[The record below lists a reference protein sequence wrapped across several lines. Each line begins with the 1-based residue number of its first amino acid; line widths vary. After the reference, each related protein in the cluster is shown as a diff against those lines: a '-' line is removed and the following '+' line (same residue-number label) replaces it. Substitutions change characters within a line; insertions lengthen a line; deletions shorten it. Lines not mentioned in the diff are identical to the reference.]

1 MSAPRFKVDPLSDSF
16 VRLIDIMFGLTITQG
31 FVIYRDVIVSPELS
45 IGNLSLVLVY
55 ATIILSW
62 IYYHKSILHY
72 PYNKSGW
79 SRLRFFFDIL
89 ILLLYA
95 YLVFVGLDLSSILL
109 GLVVIFA
116 IYGVD
121 GIIRICEW
129 HDRKVSK
136 WWLSFSFAIIFLLEW
151 YASSFEWV
159 YSSWI
164 LFFLALISIFGYRI
178 IRSRLGYPSLFVVGV
193 DVDGVLGE
201 QVPPVLQRMSR
212 KGNGV
217 NLTKESI
224 TEWNFPID
232 DTDISKEIEEAL
244 LDPIFVREMPVVQ
257 GSTSAMEQL
266 YKEYHVVIATSRPME
281 TEQETKSW
289 LKKNFKFHEFVN
301 TREVGKNI
309 HGLSVL
315 IDDNLENVR
324 AFASSGGYAL
334 LFSQPWNRKIENED
348 FENFVRTRKIVR
360 CKDWNAVSK
369 SLASIEQILEQNL

>member
-1 MSAPRFKVDPLSDSF
+1 VDPLSDSF
-16 VRLIDIMFGLTITQG
+16 IRLIDIMFGLTITQG

-45 IGNLSLVLVY
+45 IKTLSLMLVY

-62 IYYHKSILHY
+62 IYYHKSILYY

-79 SRLRFFFDIL
+79 SRLRLFFDVL

-95 YLVFVGLDLSSILL
+95 YLVFVGQDLSSILM
-109 GLVVIFA
+109 GLVIIFV
-116 IYGVD
+116 IYGID

-136 WWLSFSFAIIFLLEW
+136 WWLSFSFAIVFLFEW
-151 YASSFEWV
+151 YASQFGWI

-164 LFFLALISIFGYRI
+164 LFFTALISLFSYRI
-178 IRSRLGYPSLFVVGV
+178 LRSRLGYPSLLVIGV

-201 QVPPVLQRMSR
+201 QVPPALQRISR
-212 KGNGV
+212 KEKGTK
-217 NLTKESI
+217 LTKENI

-232 DTDISKEIEEAL
+232 DTDISKEIEDAL
-244 LDPIFVREMPVVQ
+244 LDPVFVREMPVVQ
-257 GSTSAMEQL
+257 GSTSAMEKL
-266 YKEYHVVIATSRPME
+266 YKKYHVVIVTSRPIE

-301 TREVGKNI
+301 TREIGKNML
-309 HGLSVL
+309 GLSVL

-334 LFSQPWNRKIENED
+334 LFSQPWNRKIENEGL
-348 FENFVRTRKIVR
+348 ENFIRAKKLIR
-360 CKDWNAVSK
+360 CEGWDEVLK
-369 SLASIEQILEQNL
+369 SLINIERLLEHSM